1 MSERC
6 WVALVDAAP
15 PGADAAAALR
25 TPDGTPAGW
34 LAAWLQAAKPVRS
47 ARRADPRIVD
57 PGGAAAAI
65 SLVLPDRGALPIFD
79 DPAVQGARRAVL
91 ADAEPADLVTTL
103 LVDASHFAGS
113 LTARRGPDAL
123 ARLRD
128 DPFLRVGSGRL
139 LLVDPG
145 LLGTVAPPPGPVI
158 ERHGSDTPWPGGRFP
173 AVPPGVTGGDARG

>member
-1 MSERC
+1 MTARC
-6 WVALVDAAP
+6 WLALLEEAP
-15 PGADAAAALR
+15 GSADAAAVAR
-25 TPDGTPAGW
+25 DADGSEVGW
-34 LAAWLQAAKPVRS
+34 LAAWLRAAKPVRT

-57 PGGAAAAI
+57 PHGAAASI
-65 SLVLPDRGALPIFD
+65 SLVLPERDAMPIFD

-128 DPFLRVGSGRL
+128 DPFARVWQARILTVEG
-139 LLVDPG
+139 G
-145 LLGTVAPPPGPVI
+145 LLGSMAAAPGPVI
-158 ERHGSDTPWPGGRFP
+158 ERHGSDVPWPGGVF
-173 AVPPGVTGGDARG
+173 

>member
-6 WVALVDAAP
+6 WLALVDAAP
-15 PGADAAAALR
+15 SGADAAAALR
-25 TPDGTPAGW
+25 TPDGAPAGW
-34 LAAWLQAAKPVRS
+34 LAAWIRASKPVRD

-57 PGGAAAAI
+57 QDGAPATI
-65 SLVLPDRGALPIFD
+65 SLVLPERDALTIFD

-123 ARLRD
+123 SRLRD
-128 DPFLRVGSGRL
+128 DPFLRVWAGRL
-139 LLVDPG
+139 LVVDAG
-145 LLGTVAPPPGPVI
+145 LLGSVPAPPGPVI
-158 ERHGSDTPWPGGRFP
+158 ERHGSDVPWPGGGFP
-173 AVPPGVTGGDARG
+173 APGQ